1 VSAALLCH
9 ASVALFGA
17 CARPSG
23 ANAEG
28 RVTSLATSTAVA
40 TPTATRD
47 PSMNI
52 YSLTAKSLEG
62 ETADL
67 KRFEGQ
73 VTLLVNVASFC
84 GKTPQYT
91 GLERLQ
97 QKYQGQGFSVLGF
110 PSNDFGKQEPGSAQE
125 IREFCDSKYRIT
137 FPLFEKVQ
145 TKAGPEQAPVYAAL
159 KQATGELPSW
169 NFGKY
174 LIGRDGKV
182 IRFFSSNV
190 EPDAPELVSALE
202 GALAAPGAPKH

>member
-1 VSAALLCH
+1 
-9 ASVALFGA
+9 
-17 CARPSG
+17 
-23 ANAEG
+23 
-28 RVTSLATSTAVA
+28 
-40 TPTATRD
+40 
-47 PSMNI
+47 MNI

-67 KRFEGQ
+67 KRFESQ

-97 QKYQGQGFSVLGF
+97 QKYKGQGFSVLGF
-110 PSNDFGKQEPGSAQE
+110 PSNDFGKQEPGSSAE
-125 IREFCDSKYRIT
+125 IREFCDSKYKIT

-145 TKAGPEQAPVYAAL
+145 TKPGPEQSPDYAAL

-190 EPDAPELVSALE
+190 EPNGPELVSALE